1 MDDRDLNGKDRG
13 KDGSRLRGR
22 IMDEYG
28 NPRIRKFQTS
38 DLESVR
44 RLIHRTIDACYP
56 AVYPPRAVDFFKG
69 YHSAEGILKRS
80 RQGEVLVVE
89 RDGHLIAT
97 GALAGGEIAGVFV
110 DPEFQ
115 GGGIGAELMR
125 ALEDRAVEKGWT
137 EVELSVSLP
146 SRGFYERLGYGR
158 FETRSIDVGGGE
170 RLDYWQARK
179 RLVD

>member
-1 MDDRDLNGKDRG
+1 MNENGK
-13 KDGSRLRGR
+13 
-22 IMDEYG
+22 
-28 NPRIRKFQTS
+28 PRVRKFLTS

-44 RLIHRTIDACYP
+44 RLIHRTVDACYP
-56 AVYPPRAVDFFKG
+56 GVYPPRAVEFFKG

-80 RQGEVLVVE
+80 REGEMLVAE
-89 RDGHLIAT
+89 RGGQLVAT

-115 GGGIGAELMR
+115 RGGIGAELMR
-125 ALEDRAVEKGWT
+125 ALEDDAAGKGLT

-146 SRGFYERLGYGR
+146 SRGFYERLGYVI
-158 FETRSIDVGGGE
+158 FDARSIDVGEGQ

-179 RLVD
+179 RLRK